1 MQVTFKY
8 RESTGEYNVDAEVNG
23 NRVQIVAITDEY
35 NEDIDIDDFSDDEKY
50 TMRGIALKEY
60 HNILNDDSDDSVFDD
75 DDKGVNEAYD

>member
-23 NRVQIVAITDEY
+23 NRVQIVAVTDEY
-35 NEDIDIDDFSDDEKY
+35 NEDIDIDDFSEDEKY

-60 HNILNDDSDDSVFDD
+60 HNIMNADEEEEDEQ
-75 DDKGVNEAYD
+75 GEEREEWA